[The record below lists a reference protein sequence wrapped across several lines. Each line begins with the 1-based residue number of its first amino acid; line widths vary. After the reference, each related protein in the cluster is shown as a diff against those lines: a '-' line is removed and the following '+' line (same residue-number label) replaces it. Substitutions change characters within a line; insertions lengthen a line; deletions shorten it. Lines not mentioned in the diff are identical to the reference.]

1 MDHFV
6 KWQKQDHS
14 PQKRILALLCGALI
28 FPTTIPLLLA
38 VVLPRIDAFF
48 GIGSFFYGLGNII
61 VGVAAI
67 AVGGFIAIWTIV
79 IQISLAS
86 GTPFPMLPTQRL
98 LVVGPFKYCRNPMT
112 LGTILAYAGVAILAG
127 SFTALL
133 AVLILAAVLIA
144 YLKLI
149 EEKELQLRFGAEYSQ
164 YKKETPFILPIK
176 LGRSDSKK

>member
-14 PQKRILALLCGALI
+14 PQKRILALLFGALI

-38 VVLPRIDAFF
+38 VVLPRVDAFF
-48 GIGSFFYGLGNII
+48 GIGSFFYGPGNLIL
-61 VGVAAI
+61 GVAAI
-67 AVGGFIAIWTIV
+67 AVGGFVAIWTIV

-176 LGRSDSKK
+176 LGRSGSKK